1 MTQTLQFLTKAPEA
15 EIFESSSGLRP
26 LPRDILSDILRIIR
40 FSGAITFRPELS
52 APWAIQSLPHA
63 DFAKALQAPTKR
75 FLPFHIMVKGNCW
88 IQAIGGP
95 PTFLSEGD
103 IIIFP
108 HGDSHVLGDHLEQ
121 EPVLVSHLLP
131 EPPWSEPLMMQYGG
145 GGDVSKLVCGFLQCE
160 EMLMH
165 PFLKT
170 LPTLIHVQA
179 FAEPTAPLLEMG
191 VRYIIQETEC
201 FRAGSMCSLTRL
213 VELMFIEILRN
224 YMQNLPA
231 QEVGWL
237 AALKDPIVS
246 QALESIHADPAHAW
260 TVPALANK
268 IGLSRSALAARFTQ
282 LVGQSP
288 MKYLTDWRLQLA
300 SRQLQDTADSIAKI
314 AIQVGYESEAAFNRA
329 FKRHIGVPPVWRDA
343 QRPALSNPKG

>member
-1 MTQTLQFLTKAPEA
+1 MTQTLQFLTETPENRPD
-15 EIFESSSGLRP
+15 LRP
-26 LPRDILSDILRIIR
+26 LSGDILSDILRIIR
-40 FSGAITFRPELS
+40 FSGAITLRPELS

-63 DFAKALQAPTKR
+63 DFANALQAANKHL
-75 FLPFHIMVKGNCW
+75 LPFHIMVKGNCW
-88 IQAIGGP
+88 VQANDG
-95 PTFLSEGD
+95 TRTLLSQGD

-108 HGDSHVLGDHLEQ
+108 HGDAHILGDHLNQ
-121 EPVLVSHLLP
+121 EAVLVSRLLP
-131 EPPWSEPLMMQYGG
+131 EPPWTEPLLMQYGG
-145 GGDVSKLVCGFLQCE
+145 GGEVSKLVCGFLQCE

-170 LPTLIHVQA
+170 LPKLIHVRA

-191 VRYIIQETEC
+191 VRYIIQETDC
-201 FRAGSMCSLTRL
+201 FRSGSMCSLTRL

-224 YMQNLPA
+224 YMQNLPDR
-231 QEVGWL
+231 EVGWL

-246 QALESIHADPAHAW
+246 QALEWIHANPAHPW
-260 TVPALANK
+260 TVSELATH
-268 IGLSRSALAARFTQ
+268 IGMSRSALAARFTQ

-300 SRQLQDTADSIAKI
+300 SRQLQDTDDSIAKI

-329 FKRHIGVPPVWRDA
+329 FKRYVGVPPGVWRD
-343 QRPALSNPKG
+343 RKG

>member
-1 MTQTLQFLTKAPEA
+1 MQAGGTMTQTLQFLTEAPKNH
-15 EIFESSSGLRP
+15 SDLRP

-40 FSGAITFRPELS
+40 FSGAITLRPELS

-63 DFAKALQAPTKR
+63 DFAAALQVHTKH

-88 IQAIGGP
+88 IQATDGP
-95 PTFLSEGD
+95 RTLLSEGD

-108 HGDSHVLGDHLEQ
+108 HGDVHILGDRLDR
-121 EPVLVSHLLP
+121 EPVLVSRLLP
-131 EPPWSEPLMMQYGG
+131 EPPWTEPLLMQYGG
-145 GGDVSKLVCGFLQCE
+145 GGEVSKLVCGFLQCE

-170 LPTLIHVQA
+170 LPPLIHVRA
-179 FAEPTAPLLEMG
+179 FAEPTTPLLETG
-191 VRYIIQETEC
+191 VRCIIQETDC

-224 YMQNLPA
+224 YMQNLSA
-231 QEVGWL
+231 QEVGGL

-246 QALESIHADPAHAW
+246 QALTWIHADPAHPW
-260 TVPALANK
+260 TVSELATQ
-268 IGLSRSALAARFTQ
+268 IGMSRSALAARFTQ
-282 LVGQSP
+282 VVGQSP
-288 MKYLTDWRLQLA
+288 IKYLTYWRLQLA
-300 SRQLQDTADSIAKI
+300 SRQLQDTDDSIGKI

-329 FKRHIGVPPVWRDA
+329 FKRYVGMPPGVWRD
-343 QRPALSNPKG
+343 QKI

>member
-1 MTQTLQFLTKAPEA
+1 MTQALQFLTETPEDRSA
-15 EIFESSSGLRP
+15 LRP

-40 FSGAITFRPELS
+40 FSGAITLRPELS

-88 IQAIGGP
+88 IQAIDGT

-108 HGDSHVLGDHLEQ
+108 HGDSHILGDRLDR
-121 EPVLVSHLLP
+121 EPVLVSRLLP
-131 EPPWSEPLMMQYGG
+131 PPPWSEPLLMQYGG
-145 GGDVSKLVCGFLQCE
+145 GGEMSKLVCGFLQCE
-160 EMLMH
+160 GMLMH

-170 LPTLIHVQA
+170 LPTLIHVRA
-179 FAEPTAPLLEMG
+179 FAEPIAPLLEAG

-224 YMQNLPA
+224 SMQNLSTR
-231 QEVGWL
+231 EVGGL
-237 AALKDPIVS
+237 SALKDPVVRE
-246 QALESIHADPAHAW
+246 ALEWIHANPSHPW
-260 TVPALANK
+260 TVSELATQ

-282 LVGQSP
+282 SIGQSP

-300 SRQLQDTADSIAKI
+300 SRQLQDTDDSIAKV
-314 AIQVGYESEAAFNRA
+314 AIEVGYESEAAFNRA
-329 FKRHIGVPPVWRDA
+329 FKRYIGEPPGVWRD
-343 QRPALSNPKG
+343 RKT